1 MQKGS
6 LIQSSRRRGPDV
18 WEYRWRE
25 SCPGDKRKHRRIVI
39 GSLDTLRDKAAAL
52 KATAALRREI
62 NRNDA
67 RLRAKPLTVAELIN
81 HYRQRELATE
91 NEWKTLSTR
100 TTYEGYLRKW
110 IEPRWGPSSLNT
122 VRAVEVEMWLGTLPL
137 ARGSRAKIRNLMSAM
152 FNHGRRPGFID
163 RNPISLV
170 RQSAKRQTVPD
181 VLHPSEINRLL
192 QGLHNRERTLVLLA
206 AGTGLR
212 MCELFGLKWRDIDF
226 AGKQASVL
234 RSIVKQAVGPCKTE
248 ASQKPVP
255 LDPRMVRTLRAWR
268 RCARFRQPTDWVFA
282 SPATQGSLPFL
293 GTDFDAALHPAD
305 GNKVGHHQTNRLAH
319 FPSFVFNVAKGK
331 WRGHKGYARA
341 TSPCIH
347 PCDIGHVYTGGNTGK
362 ASCANGSRCT
372 VLHRGKE

>member
-110 IEPRWGPSSLNT
+110 IEPRWGSSSLNT

-137 ARGSRAKIRNLMSAM
+137 ARGSRAKTRNLMSVV
-152 FNHGRRPGFID
+152 FNHGRRHGFIAAIPSALSA
-163 RNPISLV
+163 RVQSGKPYQTSFSL
-170 RQSAKRQTVPD
+170 P
-181 VLHPSEINRLL
+181 
-192 QGLHNRERTLVLLA
+192 
-206 AGTGLR
+206 
-212 MCELFGLKWRDIDF
+212 
-226 AGKQASVL
+226 
-234 RSIVKQAVGPCKTE
+234 RSIASSRGCTTE
-248 ASQKPVP
+248 KGRWFFWPQTR
-255 LDPRMVRTLRAWR
+255 D
-268 RCARFRQPTDWVFA
+268 CAC
-282 SPATQGSLPFL
+282 
-293 GTDFDAALHPAD
+293 
-305 GNKVGHHQTNRLAH
+305 GNYSV
-319 FPSFVFNVAKGK
+319 
-331 WRGHKGYARA
+331 
-341 TSPCIH
+341 
-347 PCDIGHVYTGGNTGK
+347 
-362 ASCANGSRCT
+362 
-372 VLHRGKE
+372 